1 MISLGAV
8 LQRIWPEALAAAA
21 GALTVLA
28 FAPFSLSPLALIGPA
43 LLFWLWADRT
53 PGRAFRLGWLYG
65 IGLMGPGV
73 FWVRISI
80 AQFGGVEPWLAVTIA
95 GGLALSMAL
104 YYGLVGWVGARLA
117 SGRRAP
123 AMLLVFPGLWV
134 VGEWLRG
141 WVLTGFPWLAL
152 GYSQIDAPLG
162 GLAPWLGVYGVSLG
176 VGLSAGLLAWM
187 FTPACGRR
195 YAAMAG
201 LALLWGAAALAGRV
215 DWTGPAGPPF
225 KASLLQGNVEQRL
238 KWRAEEL
245 RPTLELYVTL
255 TDEARGSRLII
266 WPETA
271 VPALANVVD
280 DVLLKPLEEQARAGG
295 RDLLIGIPIEED
307 ADRYYNAML
316 ALGASGRDAYY
327 KRHLVPFGEFLPFK
341 PVLGPVLDFLEI
353 PMSDF
358 SAGSPHE
365 PPVLTLAG
373 HPAGISICYE
383 DAFAEEVAQALPAAA
398 FLVNASNDAWFGDSL
413 APRQHLEIA
422 RMRAKETQRYLLRA
436 TNTGI
441 SAVITPSGGLGAQT
455 RLFERAVLTAEIT
468 PLAGATP
475 YVRLGNAAPVGLAV
489 LLIVIGVAAGRRRDG
504 SDGAG
509 ACRGGGS

>member
-1 MISLGAV
+1 VIARL
-8 LQRIWPEALAAAA
+8 WPELVAVAA

-28 FAPFSLSPLALIGPA
+28 FAPFGLSPLALIGPA
-43 LLFWLWADRT
+43 ALFWLWVGRSSA
-53 PGRAFRLGWLYG
+53 RAFRLGWLYG
-65 IGLMGPGV
+65 IGLMGFGV

-95 GGLALSMAL
+95 AGFALSMAL
-104 YYGLVGWVGARLA
+104 YYGLVGWLGARLA
-117 SGRRAP
+117 GDRRAP
-123 AMLLVFPGLWV
+123 ALLLVFPGLWV

-152 GYSQIDAPLG
+152 GYSQLDAPLG
-162 GLAPWLGVYGVSLG
+162 GLSAWLGVYGVSLG
-176 VGLSAGLLAWM
+176 VALSAGLLAWM
-187 FTPACGRR
+187 VTPACGRR
-195 YAAMAG
+195 YAATLG
-201 LALLWGAAALAGRV
+201 LAVLWGGGALADRV
-215 DWTGPAGPPF
+215 DWTTSAGPPF
-225 KASLLQGNVEQRL
+225 VASLLQGNVEQRL

-255 TDEARGSRLII
+255 TDEARASRLII

-271 VPALANVVD
+271 VPALAHLVD
-280 DVLLKPLEEQARAGG
+280 DILLRPLDEEARAEG
-295 RDLLIGIPIEED
+295 RDLLIGVPIEEGD
-307 ADRYYNAML
+307 GRYYNAML

-327 KRHLVPFGEFLPFK
+327 KRHLVPFGEFLPWK
-341 PVLGPVLDFLEI
+341 PALEPLLDFLEI

-358 SAGSPHE
+358 SAGSRQEAPL
-365 PPVLTLAG
+365 LTLAG

-413 APRQHLEIA
+413 APHQHLEIA

-441 SAVITPSGGLGAQT
+441 SAVIAPSGAILARTG
-455 RLFERAVLTAEIT
+455 LFEKAVLTAEIK

-475 YVRLGNAAPVGLAV
+475 YVRLGNAAAVGLA
-489 LLIVIGVAAGRRRDG
+489 LLLVAAGLALARRGHTLDRFP
-504 SDGAG
+504 SAT
-509 ACRGGGS
+509 

>member
-1 MISLGAV
+1 V
-8 LQRIWPEALAAAA
+8 
-21 GALTVLA
+21 
-28 FAPFSLSPLALIGPA
+28 
-43 LLFWLWADRT
+43 
-53 PGRAFRLGWLYG
+53 
-65 IGLMGPGV
+65 
-73 FWVRISI
+73 
-80 AQFGGVEPWLAVTIA
+80 
-95 GGLALSMAL
+95 
-104 YYGLVGWVGARLA
+104 
-117 SGRRAP
+117 
-123 AMLLVFPGLWV
+123 
-134 VGEWLRG
+134 
-141 WVLTGFPWLAL
+141 
-152 GYSQIDAPLG
+152 
-162 GLAPWLGVYGVSLG
+162 
-176 VGLSAGLLAWM
+176 
-187 FTPACGRR
+187 
-195 YAAMAG
+195 
-201 LALLWGAAALAGRV
+201 AALAGRV
-215 DWTGPAGPPF
+215 DWTAPAGPPF
-225 KASLLQGNVEQRL
+225 NASLLQGNVEQRL

-271 VPALANVVD
+271 VPALAHVVD

-441 SAVITPSGGLGAQT
+441 SAIITPSGGLGAQT
-455 RLFERAVLTAEIT
+455 RLFEKAVLTAEIT

-489 LLIVIGVAAGRRRDG
+489 LLVVIGVATGRRRDG
-504 SDGAG
+504 SG
-509 ACRGGGS
+509 

>member
-1 MISLGAV
+1 VTGLRAA
-8 LQRIWPEALAAAA
+8 LRRFWPEVLATAA

-28 FAPFSLSPLALIGPA
+28 FAPFGLSPLALLGPA
-43 LLFWLWADRT
+43 ALFWLWADRP

-65 IGLMGPGV
+65 IGLMGLGV

-95 GGLALSMAL
+95 AGFALSMAL
-104 YYGLVGWVGARLA
+104 YYGLVGWLGARLA
-117 SGRRAP
+117 GGRRAP
-123 AMLLVFPGLWV
+123 SMLLVFPGLWV
-134 VGEWLRG
+134 TGEWLRG

-176 VGLSAGLLAWM
+176 TALSAGLRAWM
-187 FTPACGRR
+187 VTPACGRR
-195 YAAMAG
+195 YAATAG

-215 DWTGPAGPPF
+215 DWTEPAGPPF
-225 KASLLQGNVEQRL
+225 RASLLQGNVEQRL

-255 TDEARGSRLII
+255 TDEARASRLII

-271 VPALANVVD
+271 VPALAHLVD
-280 DVLLKPLEEQARAGG
+280 DILLAPLAEEARTEG
-295 RDLLIGIPIEED
+295 RDLLIGVPIEE
-307 ADRYYNAML
+307 ADGRYYNAML

-327 KRHLVPFGEFLPFK
+327 KRHLVPFGEFLPLK
-341 PVLGPVLDFLEI
+341 PVLEPLLDFLRI

-358 SAGSPHE
+358 SAGPRDE
-365 PPVLTLAG
+365 PPLLTVAG

-383 DAFAEEVAQALPAAA
+383 DAFAEEVAEALPAAA

-413 APRQHLEIA
+413 APHQHLEIA

-441 SAVITPSGGLGAQT
+441 SAVIAPSGRIGAQT
-455 RLFERAVLTAEIT
+455 KLFEKAVLTAEIT

-475 YVRLGNAAPVGLAV
+475 YVLLGNAAPVGLA
-489 LLIVIGVAAGRRRDG
+489 LLMALVGARVARRG
-504 SDGAG
+504 QPGLES
-509 ACRGGGS
+509 